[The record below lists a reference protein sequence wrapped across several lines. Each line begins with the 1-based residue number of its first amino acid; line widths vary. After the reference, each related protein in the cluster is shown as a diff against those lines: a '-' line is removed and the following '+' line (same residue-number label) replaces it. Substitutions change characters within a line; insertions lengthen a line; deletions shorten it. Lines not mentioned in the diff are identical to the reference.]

1 MTRWDADTWADDSRL
16 IRKPKEI
23 LTKVNEFKDK
33 QRKAR
38 SYRAATGTL
47 KSLALIERLKKQG
60 Y

>member
-16 IRKPKEI
+16 IRNNKEI
-23 LTKVNEFKDK
+23 LTAVREYKDK

>member
-16 IRKPKEI
+16 IRKDNEI

-33 QRKAR
+33 KRKAR
-38 SYRAATGTL
+38 SQRASGGTL
-47 KSLALIERLKKQG
+47 RSKKLVEKLKKMG

>member
-16 IRKPKEI
+16 IRKPTEV
-23 LTKVNEFKDK
+23 LTAMREYKDK
-33 QRKAR
+33 KRKAR